1 MFVNQSPTRA
11 VIGRARIQSDL
22 FIINSTILIIR
33 LEIIDLPLIRKRK
46 KYWNIAV
53 KRLSLELGVLS
64 HSASFLPDLSS
75 PPVIW
80 IPDI

>member
-53 KRLSLELGVLS
+53 KRLSLELGVCHILPAFS
-64 HSASFLPDLSS
+64 LIFLLLQ
-75 PPVIW
+75 
-80 IPDI
+80 